1 MWRQRKMFQTKDQD
15 KTPEKELNETE
26 THTLSDKELETLVVI
41 RLFKVQGK
49 NRQMSSVS
57 TTKRTNKKRTY
68 QN

>member
-15 KTPEKELNETE
+15 KTPEKELTETE